1 MVLRRIGGRGH
12 FRSRDKDA
20 VAENPLLYAN
30 FMALSSIEPE
40 LMPTEVL
47 NCGNME
53 FRDSLQLRKEE
64 KTTGGGVKID
74 TDGDSF
80 MHMQNRAPLM
90 WGEVSDVI
98 TLSSLMSIG
107 SGVFDLSG
115 SKNRVVTLT
124 RRVALRTVLHY
135 RADYDNKKRICTVSG

>member
-1 MVLRRIGGRGH
+1 
-12 FRSRDKDA
+12 
-20 VAENPLLYAN
+20 
-30 FMALSSIEPE
+30 
-40 LMPTEVL
+40 
-47 NCGNME
+47 
-53 FRDSLQLRKEE
+53 
-64 KTTGGGVKID
+64 
-74 TDGDSF
+74 
-80 MHMQNRAPLM
+80 M